1 MRSPPG
7 DVATAYCLS
16 WRGATVPRNLHFRSH
31 SSVLSCGTGMEGFTP
46 DKSFAFRKI
55 SEMMKMLEG
64 ENISWPAALAAPLST
79 LSTVG
84 TKETIPVVSPG
95 NMVLLYPRV
104 TKDFLQLFILPLME

>member
-1 MRSPPG
+1 
-7 DVATAYCLS
+7 
-16 WRGATVPRNLHFRSH
+16 
-31 SSVLSCGTGMEGFTP
+31 
-46 DKSFAFRKI
+46 
-55 SEMMKMLEG
+55 MLEG

-104 TKDFLQLFILPLME
+104 TKDFLQLFILPLMEWTLCDPEEPAGVEAWFKNPQC